1 MPGWITRL
9 LKKREAQKTNPRHFE
24 YQEGRRGGGGGIA
37 TGKRRQFSP
46 QGQSKKV
53 MNGADMKQC
62 KLVPNEKY
70 RELFHPGNL
79 KGVLKPKRNN
89 ELLCLRF
96 HTLGYCYP
104 DCKYRSGHGVLS
116 QEEEKQMKEFMHEAR
131 RNLQAF
137 QNRKKNIPKEKENDT
152 NSVSLTSNTGE

>member
-1 MPGWITRL
+1 
-9 LKKREAQKTNPRHFE
+9 
-24 YQEGRRGGGGGIA
+24 
-37 TGKRRQFSP
+37 
-46 QGQSKKV
+46 
-53 MNGADMKQC
+53 MKQC
-62 KLVPNEKY
+62 KLAPNEKY

-152 NSVSLTSNTGE
+152 NSVSLTSNTGEWDQSPSKLLKRKKVILNTTCEGISYRKITILKNFTYEITIEHHSLYLYLIWD